1 MNGKMAA
8 PPKVA
13 VVDDERH
20 VREMLELGLAREGYA
35 VRCAADGAQAL
46 DLVGEWQPDIVILD
60 VMLPKIDG
68 VTLLP
73 MLRKKTEAPI
83 IMLTAKGGVPD
94 RVAALVRGAD
104 DYLAKPF
111 VFEELLARLT
121 AALRRPRLAGG
132 VILRYVDLTINL
144 ETREV
149 TRGER
154 QIGLTPREFDLLV
167 ALARTPRR
175 VLTKEQLLQQV
186 WGHDFEGEVGIV
198 ETYISYLRAKVDAGS
213 PKRIIHTVR
222 GVGYALREAAPAL
235 PHSR

>member
-68 VTLLP
+68 ITLLP

-83 IMLTAKGGVPD
+83 IMLTAKGDIPD
-94 RVAALVRGAD
+94 KIAALGRGAD

-111 VFEELLARLT
+111 AFEELLARLG
-121 AALRRPRLAGG
+121 AALRRPKLAASEEFH
-132 VILRYVDLTINL
+132 YDDLIVN
-144 ETREV
+144 
-149 TRGER
+149 
-154 QIGLTPREFDLLV
+154 
-167 ALARTPRR
+167 
-175 VLTKEQLLQQV
+175 
-186 WGHDFEGEVGIV
+186 V
-198 ETYISYLRAKVDAGS
+198 ETHEVIRAG
-213 PKRIIHTVR
+213 
-222 GVGYALREAAPAL
+222 
-235 PHSR
+235 

>member
-46 DLVGEWQPDIVILD
+46 DLVGDWQPDIVILD

-94 RVAALVRGAD
+94 KIAALVRGAD

-132 VILRYVDLTINL
+132 DVLRYVDLTINL

-149 TRGER
+149 TRGDR

-222 GVGYALREAAPAL
+222 GVGYALREDAPA
-235 PHSR
+235 

>member
-94 RVAALVRGAD
+94 KIAALVRGAD

-121 AALRRPRLAGG
+121 AALRRPRLAGSD
-132 VILRYVDLTINL
+132 VLRYVDLTINL

-149 TRGER
+149 TRGDR

-222 GVGYALREAAPAL
+222 GVGYALREDAPA
-235 PHSR
+235 

>member
-20 VREMLELGLAREGYA
+20 VREMLELGLAREGYT

-46 DLVGEWQPDIVILD
+46 DLIGEWQPDIVILD

-94 RVAALVRGAD
+94 KVAALVQGAD

-132 VILRYVDLTINL
+132 DVLRFVDLTINL

-222 GVGYALREAAPAL
+222 GVGYALREDAPA
-235 PHSR
+235 

>member
-94 RVAALVRGAD
+94 MVAALVRGAD

-132 VILRYVDLTINL
+132 DILRYVDLTINL

-222 GVGYALREAAPAL
+222 GVGYALREDAPA
-235 PHSR
+235 

>member
-1 MNGKMAA
+1 MNGKMAE

-94 RVAALVRGAD
+94 KVAALVGGAD

-121 AALRRPRLAGG
+121 AALRRPRLAGSD
-132 VILRYVDLTINL
+132 VLRYMDLTINL

-149 TRGER
+149 TRGDR

-222 GVGYALREAAPAL
+222 GVGYALREDAPA
-235 PHSR
+235 

>member
-13 VVDDERH
+13 APADERH

-132 VILRYVDLTINL
+132 DILRYVDLTINL

-222 GVGYALREAAPAL
+222 GVGYALREDAPA
-235 PHSR
+235 

>member
-46 DLVGEWQPDIVILD
+46 ELVGEWQPDIVILD

-132 VILRYVDLTINL
+132 DVLRYVDLTINL

-222 GVGYALREAAPAL
+222 GVGYALREDAPA
-235 PHSR
+235 

>member
-132 VILRYVDLTINL
+132 DILRYVDLTINL

-222 GVGYALREAAPAL
+222 GVGYALREDAPA
-235 PHSR
+235 

>member
-94 RVAALVRGAD
+94 KVAALVRGAD

-132 VILRYVDLTINL
+132 DVLRYVDLTINL

-149 TRGER
+149 TRGDR

-222 GVGYALREAAPAL
+222 GVGYALREDAPA
-235 PHSR
+235 